1 MSNILKQ
8 TKNIILSN
16 NIVKNIFKSLT
27 GIINFKVKIRVS
39 GKKFIIP
46 VVKNV
51 GLSNISLDEIWLL
64 KLISK
69 LIPLKNGVF
78 IDVGSNTGQTLIE
91 LRSVD
96 ENIVYYGFEP
106 NPTCV
111 SYCINLIKV
120 NKFSKSYI
128 IPVGVFSENKVLNIH
143 LTSETDSSGTII
155 EDLRPGYPV
164 IERYLI
170 PVMTFES
177 IQKTVNI
184 DDISI
189 VKIDVEGSELEV
201 FRSLEFTITKYKPI
215 ILCEILWAH
224 NEDKLSYVSENNS
237 KIIDLVHK
245 MGYEIYRLIKSED
258 NNDVKSLENVKGI
271 EKYVYSSSNSD
282 LCDYIMIHQDYIEKV
297 RELFPSNI

>member
-1 MSNILKQ
+1 M
-8 TKNIILSN
+8 
-16 NIVKNIFKSLT
+16 
-27 GIINFKVKIRVS
+27 
-39 GKKFIIP
+39 
-46 VVKNV
+46 
-51 GLSNISLDEIWLL
+51 
-64 KLISK
+64 
-69 LIPLKNGVF
+69 KNGVF